1 MTKLFRGSQKNLAQ
15 DILTNGEKPT
25 EKFHLD
31 LSFLKNS
38 EKTIL
43 MMSPPTTEKLMPL
56 KRSILLSRKHNNES
70 LLTIQKVESE
80 INNIIIQRGKGYP
93 KRMKKPPRRDV

>member
-1 MTKLFRGSQKNLAQ
+1 MLFHGSQKNLAQ

-31 LSFLKNS
+31 FSFLKNS

-80 INNIIIQRGKGYP
+80 INNIILQRGKGYP
-93 KRMKKPPRRDV
+93 KRMKKPPRCDV

>member
-1 MTKLFRGSQKNLAQ
+1 MTKLFHGSQKNLVQ
-15 DILTNGEKPT
+15 DILTNGENHT
-25 EKFHLD
+25 EIFHLD

-43 MMSPPTTEKLMPL
+43 MMSPPTTEKLMHL
-56 KRSILLSRKHNNES
+56 KRSILLSRKHYNES
-70 LLTIQKVESE
+70 PMTIQTVESE

-93 KRMKKPPRRDV
+93 KRMKKPPRRGV